1 MQSVRPRPPVAYRP
15 LPDHAANDLLVA
27 ALGSTDYG
35 VMITGLDHT
44 TLAVNERFGELWGV
58 DIHQVVRMDSLQV
71 RELVQARIPDWDAW
85 VDNLQRVYEDAERVQ
100 EDTIHLVNPGLT
112 MRRFTGPVHDANGTA
127 VGRIWTFQDFSAN
140 ERRLRR
146 SQLLQNATLMADPQ
160 PQKVYAQ
167 LVKELS
173 EFYDSLCFLSINQEG
188 YMLFRAIGAPEGHMA
203 HSMPGNNL
211 QDAFCQFCLESN
223 GPILVQNALEDPRYR
238 TILPATLGLTRY
250 AGVPLFSPSGEI
262 LGTLCLLDGHSEVIL
277 DEEDLQVLGLIAM
290 RISSELDREKH
301 IKSLE
306 LDLEEAQQ
314 RAIRNEKLAITGTLS
329 ASIAHDIRNILTA
342 MKLDINAGPDAIHQH
357 IDRFSLLAHRLL
369 SYAKP
374 NQMVKEPVDVLDS
387 LNRVLALLHPHAQ
400 IARIK
405 IEFAHPPSLPPVYA
419 DNTRLD
425 HLFVNLILNAIQAMG
440 RNGQLVV
447 RVDHL
452 ETGVQIAIQD
462 SGPGMTTEQIK
473 NLFEPFKSTR
483 SDGFGLGLFSARQI
497 AEECGGSITVESK
510 PGAGAVFTIWL
521 PYYES
526 PSC

>member
-1 MQSVRPRPPVAYRP
+1 MQTVIPRPPVAYRP
-15 LPDHAANDLLVA
+15 LPNHAANDLLVA

-35 VMITGLDHT
+35 VMITALDHT
-44 TLAVNERFGELWGV
+44 TLAVNERFGQLWGV
-58 DIHQVVRMDSLQV
+58 DIHQVVKADSLQV
-71 RELVQARIPDWDAW
+71 RELVQARIPDWAAW
-85 VDNLQRVYEDAERVQ
+85 VENLQMVYEDANRVQ
-100 EDTIHLVNPGLT
+100 EDTIHLVNPTLT
-112 MRRFTGPVHDANGTA
+112 MRRFTGPVLDENGA
-127 VGRIWTFQDFSAN
+127 VIGRIWTFQDFSAS
-140 ERRLRR
+140 ERRLQR
-146 SQLLQNATLMADPQ
+146 SQLLQNAALLSDPQ
-160 PQKVYAQ
+160 PQKVYQ
-167 LVKELS
+167 ELVEEIA

-188 YMLFRAIGAPEGHMA
+188 YMHFRAVGAPEGHMA
-203 HSMPGNNL
+203 RSMPGNNL
-211 QDAFCQFCLESN
+211 QDAFCQFCLESS
-223 GPILVQNALEDPRYR
+223 GPILIQNALDHAHYR

-250 AGVPLFSPSGEI
+250 AGVPLFSPNGEI
-262 LGTLCLLDGHSEVIL
+262 LGTLCILDHHSDVIL
-277 DEEDLQVLGLIAM
+277 GEEDLQMLGLVAM

-306 LDLEEAQQ
+306 SDLEEAQQ

-387 LNRVLALLHPHAQ
+387 LSRVLALLHPHAQ

-405 IEFAHPPSLPPVYA
+405 MEFAHPPSLPPVYA

-447 RVDHL
+447 RVDSQ
-452 ETGVQIAIQD
+452 ETGVHVAIQD
-462 SGPGMTTEQIK
+462 SGPGMTEDQIK
-473 NLFEPFKSTR
+473 TLFEPFKSTR

-497 AEECGGSITVESK
+497 AEECGGSITVEST
-510 PGAGAVFTIWL
+510 PGNGATFTIWL